1 MDQFTVPQ
9 FIEHEPKVVGPLT
22 FKQFIFVGVAGA
34 ICFIFYFTLP
44 FPIFILGS
52 IVLMAGGFALA
63 FLKSGGRTLPTILK
77 NFFFFS
83 LRPKIYL
90 WKKKGE
96 NLPPKIVGKSSSAM
110 MSSNIKADVPAIAGR
125 SRLNELSAQ
134 VETKV
139 KEQE

>member
-44 FPIFILGS
+44 FPVFILAA

-63 FLKSGGRTLPTILK
+63 FLKSGGRSLPTILK

-83 LRPKIYL
+83 FSTKIYL
-90 WKKKGE
+90 WKKKGAG
-96 NLPPKIVGKSSSAM
+96 LPPKIIEKSAP
-110 MSSNIKADVPAIAGR
+110 IAAVTKEKADVPTIAGR
-125 SRLNELSAQ
+125 SRLNELSTQ
-134 VETKV
+134 VEIKA